1 MCASYGT
8 RWRAREDRSPR
19 ATPRRP
25 LRSLYRRARRT
36 SSSFSLSLL
45 VVSLSLCVSLSTRVS
60 SLPAFCFRLCRRSA
74 FVPAG
79 ASSLRF
85 VSAYLAFCTRLC
97 YRLYSRLSHSCLG
110 YASRSSR
117 ALLHRQQIYRYICN
131 MYEHFNQ
138 LIELASFLACLLI

>member
-25 LRSLYRRARRT
+25 LRSLDIGEPHELELF
-36 SSSFSLSLL
+36 SFRLSLL

-60 SLPAFCFRLCRRSA
+60 SLTALCFRPCRRFLSA
-74 FVPAG
+74 IRLAG
-79 ASSLRF
+79 SCVLHSSLLSTLLPS
-85 VSAYLAFCTRLC
+85 VSFLRRL
-97 YRLYSRLSHSCLG
+97 RLSLVACPST
-110 YASRSSR
+110 SPT
-117 ALLHRQQIYRYICN
+117 YI
-131 MYEHFNQ
+131 YEHFNQ